1 MGSLHHLIRQ
11 GAAADLRWPSASK
24 YDGAT
29 AMQHTLLKIETS
41 GGVPPASVDVAI
53 VGGGAAGIAT
63 AHALA
68 KRGVSVAVFEKG
80 RVAAEQSSR
89 NWGWCRTLGRDI
101 RELPMSKLSVDLWRN
116 LQAETGLD
124 VGFAQTGVVF
134 VTDDPKELVTWE
146 KWLHTAR
153 KHDVAARMLS
163 AREANA
169 SHAWHSEPWLGGIR
183 TETDGYAEP
192 SRAIPLLA
200 SHLLGKGV
208 RIFQNCA
215 VNELMTEGGRV
226 TGVMTERGAVRAGKV
241 VLAGGAWSSLFCRKH
256 RLALPIL
263 HVHSSASASRDFDPG
278 GHAPVRAPRFALR
291 PLDGGGMVL
300 AKSGRG
306 TIHVVPDLLRY
317 GMKFR
322 QMYRARK
329 ANVSVSF
336 GRRFFAQA
344 WAEFRYL
351 HLNDAPY
358 ARHRVLDPLP
368 DMGLVRQ
375 AYRDAGRA
383 MRGVAPDLLAAA
395 WGGVI
400 DNTPDGI
407 PVVSDVK
414 RLPGLYL
421 CTGFSGHGFG
431 SSLAAGQCLS
441 ELIVD
446 GKSSLDLTPF
456 SYERLAD
463 SRRLQ
468 PSILY

>member
-1 MGSLHHLIRQ
+1 
-11 GAAADLRWPSASK
+11 
-24 YDGAT
+24 
-29 AMQHTLLKIETS
+29 MQHPLLEIETS
-41 GGVPPASVDVAI
+41 TAGVPAAVDVAI

-68 KRGVSVAVFEKG
+68 RRGVSVAVFEKG
-80 RVAAEQSSR
+80 AVAAEQSSR

-101 RELPMSKLSVDLWRN
+101 RELPMSKLSVDMWRN
-116 LQAETGLD
+116 LRADTGVD
-124 VGFAQTGVVF
+124 AGFTETGVVF
-134 VTDDPKELVTWE
+134 VTDEPKEMATWE
-146 KWLHTAR
+146 KWLQVAR
-153 KHDVAARMLS
+153 KHGVPARMLT

-169 SHAWHSEPWLGGIR
+169 SHAWQGQPWLGGIR
-183 TETDGYAEP
+183 TESDGYAEP

-200 SHLLGKGV
+200 KYLIGKGV
-208 RIFQNCA
+208 HVFQRCA
-215 VNELMTEGGRV
+215 VTELLTEGGKV
-226 TGVMTERGAVRAGKV
+226 IGVRTEHGDVRASQV
-241 VLAGGAWSSLFCRKH
+241 VLAGGAWSTLFCRKH
-256 RLALPIL
+256 RLALPML
-263 HVHSSASASRDFDPG
+263 HVHSSASASRDFDAG
-278 GHAPVRAPRFALR
+278 GQAAVRAPRFAFR
-291 PLDGGGMVL
+291 PGDNGGLVL

-317 GMKFR
+317 GLKFR

-358 ARHRVLDPLP
+358 ARHRVLDPMP
-368 DMGLVRQ
+368 DMELVRQ
-375 AYRDAGRA
+375 AYVDAGRSLG
-383 MRGVAPDLLAAA
+383 GVAPDMVAHA

-407 PVVSDVK
+407 PVVSGVK

-431 SSLAAGQCLS
+431 SSLAAGQCLA
-441 ELIVD
+441 ELMLD
-446 GKSSLDLTPF
+446 GKSTLDLAPF
-456 SYERLAD
+456 SYERLTD
-463 SRRLQ
+463 GRRLQ
-468 PSILY
+468 PSLLY